1 MTATSFIIHFSFIS
15 SDDQQQEVE
24 KLSQNLG
31 VLYPA
36 KSYLNLSLKADF
48 ITASSICSNIVWLS
62 NGNLEVNEYPFSVHN
77 IYNNMSTFMSY
88 KDRTK
93 FSCQNKTD

>member
-48 ITASSICSNIVWLS
+48 ITASSIC
-62 NGNLEVNEYPFSVHN
+62 
-77 IYNNMSTFMSY
+77 
-88 KDRTK
+88 
-93 FSCQNKTD
+93 